1 MLQPKQISETLS
13 QVLSLA
19 GQGPISASLLSR
31 KGLPLSTVLV
41 PNLEIS
47 SDNLKVFSLLAINA
61 FHQQIKAKSAELDDW
76 AVMDVD
82 GNLRTMVKQFS
93 TGNGPKSLMYVVI
106 FYLSSYEDGRAKA
119 QLDVL
124 TATLEKELQGYV
136 AA

>member
-1 MLQPKQISETLS
+1 MLQPKHISKTLS

-19 GQGPISASLLSR
+19 GQGPISASLLSK
-31 KGLPLSTVLV
+31 KGLPLATVLV
-41 PNLEIS
+41 PNLDIS

-61 FHQQIKAKSAELDDW
+61 FHQQTKAKSADLDDW

-82 GNLRTMVKQFS
+82 GNLRTMVKRFS
-93 TGNGPKSLMYVVI
+93 TEGGLKNLMYAVI
-106 FYLSSYEDGRAKA
+106 FYLSGYEDGKAKA

-124 TATLEKELQGYV
+124 TETLENELQGYV